1 MNSKPNSNIPVWD
14 PAVRLFH
21 WSLAAAFLV
30 AYMTGDYWEILH
42 VNAGYLIGGLLVL
55 RVLWGFIGPT
65 YARFSNFVRTPREVM
80 TYVKDAVRFRAPRY
94 IGHNPAGGAMALALM
109 ISLAMT
115 VVSGIALYGATDF
128 AGPLAGMFRGEFAAD
143 VLEGLHELGANL
155 TLFLVVLHLGGLL
168 FSSLEHGE
176 NLIKSMI
183 TGRKKEIRA

>member
-1 MNSKPNSNIPVWD
+1 MNSKPNSNIQVWE

-21 WSLAAAFLV
+21 WSLAAAFPV
-30 AYMTGDYWEILH
+30 AYMTEDHWEILH
-42 VNAGYLIGGLLVL
+42 VNTGYLIGGLLVL

-65 YARFSNFVRTPREVM
+65 YARFSHFVRTPREVM

-128 AGPLAGMFRGEFAAD
+128 AGPLAGMFRGEFAAEF
-143 VLEGLHELGANL
+143 LEGLHELGANL